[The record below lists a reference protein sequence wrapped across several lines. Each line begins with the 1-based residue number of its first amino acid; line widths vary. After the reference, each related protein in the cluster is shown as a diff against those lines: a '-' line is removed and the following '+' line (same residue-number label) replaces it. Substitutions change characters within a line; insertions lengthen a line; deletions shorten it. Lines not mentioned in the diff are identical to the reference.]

1 MAREVGG
8 EQEGERG
15 GKNFTTYSH
24 GEVRGGGERGF
35 FFLVHYFSGVFL

>member
-15 GKNFTTYSH
+15 GKNFATYSH
-24 GEVRGGGERGF
+24 GEVRGGGWEEDF
-35 FFLVHYFSGVFL
+35 F